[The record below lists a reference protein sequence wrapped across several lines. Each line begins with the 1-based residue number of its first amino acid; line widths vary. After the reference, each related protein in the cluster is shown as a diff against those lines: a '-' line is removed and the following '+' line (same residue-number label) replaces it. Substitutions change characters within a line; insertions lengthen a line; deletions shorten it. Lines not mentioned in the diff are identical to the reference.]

1 MTNTKFEVGDTVYIP
16 QQDPKADTIWEITKI
31 TKSGNFY
38 LFHPVKGKEI
48 VGEDEIEYSPF

>member
-1 MTNTKFEVGDTVYIP
+1 MNTTKFEIGDTVYIP
-16 QQDPKADTIWEITKI
+16 REDPKADTIWEITKI